1 MATRKKVEV
10 KKYITVQNAVLL
22 VITISVIVLV
32 AMLFGGWS
40 IRETKERIKPL
51 ENNQEVLK
59 KQSESEKK
67 VIEHITLK
75 MESLENAL
83 DKKNKER
90 TKQIIIIQQKKDDR
104 VKEITKPDFSNDD
117 IRRSFA
123 E

>member
-22 VITISVIVLV
+22 VIVISVIVLM

-67 VIEHITLK
+67 VIEQITLK
-75 MESLENAL
+75 MDSLENAL

-90 TKQIIIIQQKKDDR
+90 TKRIIIIQQKKDEADKR
-104 VKEITKPDFSNDD
+104 IDTYNSDS
-117 IRRSFA
+117 IREAFRRL
-123 E
+123 